1 MSDHELLVD
10 ALCADPLARVRW
22 QSGLR
27 ACIGA
32 SACLLGEKVRHDGDH
47 RLARLVATL
56 LPQVAVL
63 VPLCPEVAIGLGVPR
78 PTLQRV
84 RLADG
89 TDIVRGN
96 TQRALIVS
104 DRLDQY
110 AVSVVQNN
118 RLHGYV
124 FKARSPSCAPGNAPV
139 FNEQDVQIDTGWGRY
154 AERLRAAYP
163 GMPMCD
169 EEALVTLAQ
178 AAAFVV
184 ACYRYAALDA
194 PPDPAVS
201 SPPRRARSSAG

>member
-1 MSDHELLVD
+1 MSDHDFLVD
-10 ALCADPLARVRW
+10 ALCADPLARVPW

-27 ACIGA
+27 VRIGA
-32 SACLLGEKVRHDGDH
+32 SACLLGEKVRYDGDH

-56 LPQVAVL
+56 LPPVAVL

-78 PTLQRV
+78 PAIQRV

-89 TDIVRGN
+89 TDIVRGSA
-96 TQRALIVS
+96 QRALIIS

-110 AVSVVQNN
+110 AAFVAQNT

-163 GMPMCD
+163 DMPIRD
-169 EEALVTLAQ
+169 EEALATLAQ
-178 AAAFVV
+178 VTAFLV

-201 SPPRRARSSAG
+201 SPAHRARS